1 MLWVGDLLSVFPDA
15 RFVMTHRDPT
25 DVLASVCDVYAD
37 IGGTFS
43 DEVDRDYVGRVNI
56 EQWSLGISR
65 VLQLREGPANE
76 RFYDIDFR
84 AMQRDPIGEVRGLY
98 EWLGQPVSEVF
109 EQRMLSWWEANAA
122 TREPSSHSS
131 LSDYGLDAAE
141 VRSAFADYVERAQ
154 EWTSHRS

>member
-1 MLWVGDLLSVFPDA
+1 
-15 RFVMTHRDPT
+15 
-25 DVLASVCDVYAD
+25 DVYAD

-56 EQWSLGISR
+56 EQWSLGIRR

-109 EQRMLSWWEANAA
+109 EQRMRSWWEANAA
-122 TREPSSHSS
+122 TREPASHSG
-131 LSDYGLDAAE
+131 LSDYGLDADE
-141 VRSAFADYVERAQ
+141 VRSSFADYVERAR
-154 EWTSHRS
+154 EWTAHRS